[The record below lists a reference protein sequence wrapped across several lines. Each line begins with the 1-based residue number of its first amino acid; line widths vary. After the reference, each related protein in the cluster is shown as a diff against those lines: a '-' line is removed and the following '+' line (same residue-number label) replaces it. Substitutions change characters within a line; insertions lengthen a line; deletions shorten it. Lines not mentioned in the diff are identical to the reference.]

1 MTSDIPGTRC
11 WVMSH
16 RPSDAADSR
25 SPGPRRTVLDPIS
38 GRPWLTGWWP
48 QLAFHQIDVPGFR
61 MVLLGPCPLSPR
73 LLTEQANQAVRRHA
87 FGALARLP
95 GSYLTFVR
103 APYGTYVAGDVAG
116 VCRLWLD
123 DGTAGTRPG
132 PTAVLLPEATGALLY
147 DDGAVR
153 HERYWTPP
161 VAEAPATITGPL
173 VAHRLRMAVRCR
185 LDLLGSGLQHSGR
198 VARRLAGGEAV
209 GVSTSML
216 LSPTGLDEILGP
228 APTPHRTVWRNG
240 TADRLRL
247 ARAQSSPSSG
257 SDDLCVHRPLLDAHV
272 LEAALATR
280 ERDVR
285 RGTLRRETML
295 VLDQMS
301 SE

>member
-1 MTSDIPGTRC
+1 
-11 WVMSH
+11 MSH
-16 RPSDAADSR
+16 RPSDAIDDR

-38 GRPWLTGWWP
+38 GNPWLTGWWP
-48 QLAFHQIDVPGFR
+48 QRAVHQIDVPGFR

-73 LLTEQANQAVRRHA
+73 LLTEQVSRAVRRHT

-116 VCRLWLD
+116 VCRLWLG
-123 DGTAGTRPG
+123 DGVAGTRPG
-132 PTAVLLPEATGALLY
+132 KAAAILLPEATGALLY

-161 VAEAPATITGPL
+161 AAETPATITGPL

-185 LDLLGSGLQHSGR
+185 LDLLGSSQQHSGHI
-198 VARRLAGGEAV
+198 ARRLADGES
-209 GVSTSML
+209 VSLGRSML

-228 APTPHRTVWRNG
+228 GPPLARTVGRNG
-240 TADRLRL
+240 NAHRLRL
-247 ARAQSSPSSG
+247 VRAQSSLPSRPAG
-257 SDDLCVHRPLLDAHV
+257 SCVHRPLLDAHV

-285 RGTLRRETML
+285 RGTLRRETLL

-301 SE
+301 GE